1 MFMGADA
8 PAARLNPV
16 VLKATVNAVHAVPL
30 WQDMEM
36 PLMSLLPAFWTVNV
50 VLLLLPWFTDNAAED
65 CVILIMLLLLI
76 VTVTVSASGPPPEP
90 SGFVH
95 VREPVTE

>member
-36 PLMSLLPAFWTVNV
+36 LLTALLPAFWTVNAV
-50 VLLLLPWFTDNAAED
+50 ALLLQCPALIAAEG
-65 CVILIMLLLLI
+65 CVMLITLLLLI
-76 VTVTVSASGPPPEP
+76 VTVTVSASGPPLVP